1 MIWVNQSATIDAI
14 LEKRSCFVRKTIA
27 NGLRIPST
35 LSEVWWDSIIP
46 FFVAFNYLNV
56 YFSFLAICLS
66 ILASFLFPLLC
77 RCLLPDLNLECSP
90 RSHKQQQQSYF
101 PPRTFQWLFTIK
113 WLLQTCSHHCSPPAH
128 GFYRSPGQDLH
139 RPPPNTSSNS
149 QQNIGLPKTPL
160 SSIFRHL

>member
-1 MIWVNQSATIDAI
+1 VIWVNQSATIDAI

-113 WLLQTCSHHCSPPAH
+113 RLIRACSP
-128 GFYRSPGQDLH
+128 YVSPPYPG
-139 RPPPNTSSNS
+139 SS
-149 QQNIGLPKTPL
+149 
-160 SSIFRHL
+160 